1 MKLLKVDTLNQAVEK
16 IKSSLGAIGFETE
29 EVTIGEAWGRVL
41 AEDVV
46 SEENIPDFRRST
58 VDGYAVL
65 AADTQG
71 ASESV
76 PSILQVK
83 GQVLMGKPAEG
94 RISSGECVYIPT
106 GGMLPDGADAV
117 VMIEH
122 TEALTAGTEEKQIAE
137 GELMVFNSLAP
148 GQNVT
153 APAED
158 IAKGDSVVP
167 AGRKL
172 TAQDIAAM
180 AALGKSRIKV
190 YRKPTLA
197 IISTGDEV
205 VPINETPRYGQVRD
219 INSYGIM
226 GLALEHGFDIVSME
240 LLQDEEKLLEE
251 AVAKA
256 MERADMVIVSGGS
269 SQGKKDA
276 TAGTIDALGDPGV
289 LTHGIA
295 LKPGKPTIIG
305 YDRETATLMM
315 GLPGHPAAAMMVFR
329 LILVRAIRELMG
341 QREEIC
347 INAVMETNLA
357 SAPGRAT
364 AVPVRLEDRGEE
376 IRAIPI
382 LGKSGA
388 ITTLSSADGYILT
401 EVNDEGL
408 AAGRQVKVHLF

>member
-1 MKLLKVDTLNQAVEK
+1 MKLLKVDTLDQAVDK
-16 IKSSLGAIGFETE
+16 IKESLGEIGLKTEEAAIGESL
-29 EVTIGEAWGRVL
+29 GRVL

-46 SEENIPDFRRST
+46 SKENIPDFRRST
-58 VDGYAVL
+58 VDGYGVL

-76 PSILQVK
+76 PSLLQVK

-94 RISSGECVYIPT
+94 KIVSGQCMYVPT
-106 GGMLPDGADAV
+106 GGMVPEGADAV

-122 TEALTAGTEEKQIAE
+122 TEALTAGPQEKQIAE
-137 GELMVFNSLAP
+137 GELMVFSSLAA

-158 IAKGDSVVP
+158 IAIGDRVVP
-167 AGRKL
+167 SGRRL

-180 AALGKSRIKV
+180 AALGKTEVKV
-190 YRKPTLA
+190 YRKPSIA

-205 VPINETPRYGQVRD
+205 VPIKETPRFGQVRD

-226 GLALEHGFDIVSME
+226 GLALEEGFNIVSME
-240 LLQDEEKLLEE
+240 LLHDDEKLLEE

-256 MERADMVIVSGGS
+256 MKAADIVVVSGGS

-276 TAGTIDALGDPGV
+276 TAATIDALGNPGV

-305 YDRETATLMM
+305 YDRETSTLMM

-329 LILVRAIRELMG
+329 LVLVRAIRELMG

-347 INAVMETNLA
+347 LKAVMETNLPA
-357 SAPGRAT
+357 APGRAT
-364 AVPVRLEDRGEE
+364 AVPVRLEDAGDVVK
-376 IRAIPI
+376 AIPI

-388 ITTLSSADGYILT
+388 ITTLSSARGYVLT
-401 EVNDEGL
+401 EVNDEGI
-408 AAGRQVKVHLF
+408 AAGSLVKVHLF